1 MEMKIVCNCRM
12 KRLASFI
19 LLLLLLAL
27 DVNAQKKDIATAKE
41 NVKKNRNLEQ
51 AEQSMQ
57 KLLADSANRYNE
69 KIWLILF
76 ESVSK
81 QYDQGNM
88 KLYLKQ
94 KYDTSALFNLTK
106 KMFVILE
113 AFDSIDATP
122 DKKGKVSIDY
132 RKKHSDFLDGYRANL
147 FNGGRY
153 YVNKQKYQEA
163 YDFFDMYIDCAHQP
177 LFNRFN
183 YLETDA
189 KMPEAAY
196 WAVYC
201 GYKTQ
206 DPKKTFHHTYLA
218 LKDTAHYHLML
229 QYLAETYKL
238 EDDTARYVK
247 TLKEGFEKFPTFQ
260 FFFPRLV
267 QHYGDLGDWKMVLG
281 LSEKALES
289 DSANVSFLFT
299 KSTALLNI
307 GRNSECIAICDTLI
321 ARNDSLADPY
331 YNAGLAWFNQAI
343 EQDKTVKTSAKQ
355 RKKVQDLYK
364 KALPYLERYR
374 ALAPEKKRQ
383 WALPLY
389 TTYLNLNMGNEFDE
403 IDRIIRE
410 MK

>member
-1 MEMKIVCNCRM
+1 
-12 KRLASFI
+12 
-19 LLLLLLAL
+19 
-27 DVNAQKKDIATAKE
+27 
-41 NVKKNRNLEQ
+41 
-51 AEQSMQ
+51 
-57 KLLADSANRYNE
+57 
-69 KIWLILF
+69 
-76 ESVSK
+76 
-81 QYDQGNM
+81 
-88 KLYLKQ
+88 
-94 KYDTSALFNLTK
+94 
-106 KMFVILE
+106 
-113 AFDSIDATP
+113 
-122 DKKGKVSIDY
+122 
-132 RKKHSDFLDGYRANL
+132 
-147 FNGGRY
+147 
-153 YVNKQKYQEA
+153 
-163 YDFFDMYIDCAHQP
+163 
-177 LFNRFN
+177 
-183 YLETDA
+183 
-189 KMPEAAY
+189 
-196 WAVYC
+196 
-201 GYKTQ
+201 
-206 DPKKTFHHTYLA
+206 
-218 LKDTAHYHLML
+218 ML

-247 TLKEGFEKFPTFQ
+247 TLKEGFEKFPTFP

-267 QHYGDLGDWKMVLG
+267 QHYGDLGDWKTVLG

-307 GRNSECIAICDTLI
+307 GRYNECLAICDTLI

-374 ALAPEKKRQ
+374 ALAPEQKRQ
-383 WALPLY
+383 WALPMY